1 MMNSH
6 RCTKVA
12 APTLLVAA
20 LTVMGMAWNPA
31 VSATQPPPPVATNAP
46 GAVQQTVASVDVAS
60 ATASST
66 HVQKQN
72 NKQTL
77 ERIATAMIEAEKRR
91 LELNRPDP
99 AVPPSFIEQW
109 GVQVIGVNYT
119 ADGFWLDFR
128 FRVIDPDKARML
140 FDNRFKPYLESEQSG
155 VKLAIPSPSKI
166 GAMRTTNRAGNIK
179 AGKIYTM
186 IFANPNFH
194 VKPGQKVT
202 VVAGDFKVEHLTVR
216 GQAHTKLGRA
226 P

>member
-6 RCTKVA
+6 RCNNVEA
-12 APTLLVAA
+12 RTLLVAA

-31 VSATQPPPPVATNAP
+31 VSATQTPQPVATNAP
-46 GAVQQTVASVDVAS
+46 GAAQQIVASGGVAS
-60 ATASST
+60 ATGSSAD
-66 HVQKQN
+66 VQKQN
-72 NKQTL
+72 NKQNL

-91 LELNRPDP
+91 LALTRPDP
-99 AVPPSFIEQW
+99 AVPPSFIDQW

-128 FRVIDPDKARML
+128 FRVIDPDKAGML

-166 GAMRTTNRAGNIK
+166 GSMRTTNRAGNIK
-179 AGKIYTM
+179 AGKIYAM
-186 IFANPNFH
+186 IFANPNFQ

-216 GQAHTKLGRA
+216 GKVHTKLGQA
-226 P
+226 Q